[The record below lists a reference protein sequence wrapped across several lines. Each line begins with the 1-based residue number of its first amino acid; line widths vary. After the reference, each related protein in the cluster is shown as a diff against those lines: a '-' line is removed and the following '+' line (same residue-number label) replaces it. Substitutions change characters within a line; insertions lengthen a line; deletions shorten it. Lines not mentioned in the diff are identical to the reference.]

1 MSLATIKPISKAREE
16 KGLITVLV
24 KLKSDRIGTS
34 RGSAVPTKVRAH
46 PVDSILRLKERIV
59 EAMALDELD
68 DSSSSP
74 LVSAEALQL
83 IHRGKK
89 MRNTKS
95 GVEQTLRD
103 YQVLNGCLLVVSAA
117 PWLPGSSDGTELAGP
132 TRPGLPNQPR
142 PKTLHN
148 GWSSAS
154 RGVTGRTTMKLSN
167 MTSAT
172 C

>member
-1 MSLATIKPISKAREE
+1 M
-16 KGLITVLV
+16 
-24 KLKSDRIGTS
+24 
-34 RGSAVPTKVRAH
+34 
-46 PVDSILRLKERIV
+46 DSILRLKERIV

-154 RGVTGRTTMKLSN
+154 RGVTGRCHSPPFPLIAPFSN
-167 MTSAT
+167 T
-172 C
+172 CAFRCGFSSTPMLPRH